1 MKRLWLNI
9 ALFLLPLILVVLLI
23 PVDKRLN
30 FVELKEDC
38 FYHGVW
44 LYDRIHL
51 NPAPIDI
58 AFLGSSHTVNSIND
72 TVIMNACGDTSL
84 HIVNLGYCRYGVN
97 LYYAI
102 LKEVIRMK
110 RPKIV
115 FIEVREEENRY
126 SHPVFPYIADPVDVV
141 TESPFFNQDL
151 ISDYADFYGYRI
163 KLLKTRY
170 FREDTTVSVKA
181 ADYGFAS
188 SPDTASPSY
197 LAGIMEKNRN
207 GKRTGSPFMRGIE
220 MAFPRHYLGKI
231 AKLCNKAGIRLMF
244 IYIPQYGNSG
254 VIPKELSTYQ
264 GFGKVLIPPDR
275 IFEDPDNWFDE
286 NHLNQSGASKLS
298 EWIGLKIKQGI

>member
-1 MKRLWLNI
+1 MKRLWFKIL
-9 ALFLLPLILVVLLI
+9 LFLLPLILVVALI

-30 FVELKEDC
+30 FVGLKEDC

-51 NPAPIDI
+51 NPDPVDI

-72 TVIMNACGDTSL
+72 TLIMRTCGDTSL

-102 LKEVIRMK
+102 LKEVVRMK
-110 RPKIV
+110 RPKML
-115 FIEVREEENRY
+115 FIEVREDENRY
-126 SHPVFPYIADPVDVV
+126 SHPVFPYIADPVDVI

-151 ISDYADFYGYRI
+151 FSDYADFYEYRI
-163 KLLKTRY
+163 KLLKNQY
-170 FREDTTVSVKA
+170 FRQDTLVPVKTD
-181 ADYGFAS
+181 DYGFAS
-188 SPDTASPSY
+188 SPDTANPSS
-197 LAGIMEKNRN
+197 LAGIMEKSRKA
-207 GKRTGSPFMRGIE
+207 KREENLFMRRIE

-231 AKLCNKAGIRLMF
+231 AALCNAAGIRLMF
-244 IYIPQYGNSG
+244 IYLPQYGNSG
-254 VIPKELSTYQ
+254 VIPKELSIYR
-264 GFGKVLIPPDR
+264 GFGKVLIPPDT

-286 NHLNQSGASKLS
+286 NHLNQSGANKLS